1 LPLKSLA
8 SFFIKGIIE
17 RTGKFKASTNK
28 RLNEGNE
35 GSQFQLTPKNR
46 RIPEKT
52 ITQADIDNLIR
63 SKAGV
68 FTAIRI
74 LMESTQTKLLE
85 LEAIFLAGGFGNY
98 LDFKQAVN
106 IGMLPDV
113 PLEKIQ
119 FEGDTSIAGA
129 KTTVLRRKTNKTK
142 QKIAESTAYFDLII
156 HPGYKNEFARPNFLP
171 HTNLSLFPTVTERMV
186 NRD

>member
-1 LPLKSLA
+1 
-8 SFFIKGIIE
+8 
-17 RTGKFKASTNK
+17 
-28 RLNEGNE
+28 
-35 GSQFQLTPKNR
+35 
-46 RIPEKT
+46 
-52 ITQADIDNLIR
+52 
-63 SKAGV
+63 
-68 FTAIRI
+68 
-74 LMESTQTKLLE
+74 MESTQTKLLE

-129 KTTVLRRKTNKTK
+129 KTTVLRRKANKSK
-142 QKIAESTAYFDLII
+142 QKIAESTAYFDLMT
-156 HPGYKNEFARPNFLP
+156 HPGYMNEFARPNFLP
-171 HTNLSLFPTVTERMV
+171 HTNLSFFPSVTERMV